1 MSKNKEKQFA
11 DYLPLTESGYYILL
25 TLIKPLHGYAMMQEI
40 EDLSNGTVTIGPG
53 TLYGAVATMEQAGL
67 IELVREEN
75 RRKEYLLTA
84 KGALVLMEQI
94 KRFETMLNNGRNR
107 NIILK
112 SFVSKREV
120 QDERNQK

>member
-1 MSKNKEKQFA
+1 
-11 DYLPLTESGYYILL
+11 
-25 TLIKPLHGYAMMQEI
+25 MMQEI

-67 IELVREEN
+67 IELVREED

-94 KRFETMLNNGRNR
+94 KRFETMLKNGRNR
-107 NIILK
+107 NSILK
-112 SFVSKREV
+112 SLVSRREV